1 MFDLIPEF
9 TIDYEMFM
17 NQTASRNKIGFCLSG
32 PKLKSQFLWT
42 TFLHCTS
49 SSKPWHITS

>member
-17 NQTASRNKIGFCLSG
+17 NHTASRNKIGFYLSG
-32 PKLKSQFLWT
+32 PKLKSRL
-42 TFLHCTS
+42 L
-49 SSKPWHITS
+49 